1 MSENNTFNAV
11 NMLISTNRMHKR
23 LIDSSVCTNIG
34 LHRTQHIILMHLSRK
49 ERLPSQKELAEH
61 LNITQAAVTG
71 ALKKL
76 ELGGYIERSAGDDSR
91 FNEIFITEL
100 GKRVVEE
107 TKAMFAQIDTSMFL
121 GFSEEELKILIGF
134 FERMQSNMNDIGG
147 KTPDAQMV

>member
-23 LIDSSVCTNIG
+23 LIDSSVCANIG

-61 LNITQAAVTG
+61 LNITPAAVTG

-76 ELGGYIERSAGDDSR
+76 EIGGYIERSAGDDNR

-100 GKRVVEE
+100 GKHVVEE
-107 TKAMFAQIDTSMFL
+107 TKAMFSKIDTGMFS
-121 GFSEEELKILIGF
+121 GFSSEELSILIGYL
-134 FERMQSNMNDIGG
+134 ERMQKNMSDLGG
-147 KTPDAQMV
+147 KI